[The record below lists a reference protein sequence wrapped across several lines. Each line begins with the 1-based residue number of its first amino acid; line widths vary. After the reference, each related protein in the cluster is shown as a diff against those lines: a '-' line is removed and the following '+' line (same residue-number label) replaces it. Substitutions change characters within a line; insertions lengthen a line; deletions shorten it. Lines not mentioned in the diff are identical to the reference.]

1 MEKYANTLKM
11 MGTDSHQAFLFK
23 DAMECIH
30 LTINPTVRQKHQE
43 TILGTI
49 VMGKTLRQHHTDIVD
64 KANKKRLKDIFGNTI
79 KYKDIIHEQFGKNET
94 IILIDILLQNYYQ
107 SIW

>member
-1 MEKYANTLKM
+1 MGKYANTLKM
-11 MGTDSHQAFLFK
+11 MGTDSKQAFLFE

-49 VMGKTLRQHHTDIVD
+49 VMGKTLRQHHTDIV
-64 KANKKRLKDIFGNTI
+64 KQANRKKLRDVFGKII
-79 KYKDIIHEQFGKNET
+79 KYDDVITKDFGRNET
-94 IILIDILLQNYYQ
+94 IILIEILLEQYYQ
-107 SIW
+107 KIW